1 MSVANA
7 QTDILMS
14 EMKRDP
20 AFALA
25 VSSLER
31 CLKVRERVGS
41 SFIVGRPGKPPGSG
55 SLGAAGCKNE
65 LKGLV
70 SDSLEVTRDCAVTD
84 FKGTISGGSAASV
97 ACKDLHVSSQVAEP
111 GPGSDDVCSLHGD
124 CRESGRAGTAR
135 ATAGEKGING
145 LLEEPESDF
154 SKNLAES
161 TATDEC
167 ARPGHNS
174 RFHCGVTRLSSNSSG
189 VSSHACVSYLDA
201 LLSAPARAPAALT
214 AARRVA
220 PFSAVV
226 GLGMHGHGTSVHD
239 ACNSWSDTGRSQ
251 GPTGRRRTK
260 GGVSSPAE
268 DLRPVSEVVAGV
280 NFRPAGWVR

>member
-1 MSVANA
+1 
-7 QTDILMS
+7 
-14 EMKRDP
+14 MKRDP

-41 SFIVGRPGKPPGSG
+41 SLIVGRPGKPPGSG
-55 SLGAAGCKNE
+55 SLGAAVCENE

-70 SDSLEVTRDCAVTD
+70 SDSFEVTRDCGETD
-84 FKGTISGGSAASV
+84 FKGTISGGAAASV
-97 ACKDLHVSSQVAEP
+97 ACKDPHVSSGGAETEHVSAVDTCDLDE
-111 GPGSDDVCSLHGD
+111 GVDDVCSLHGD
-124 CRESGRAGTAR
+124 CRESGCVGTAR

-145 LLEEPESDF
+145 LLEVTESDF

-161 TATDEC
+161 TATEEF
-167 ARPGHNS
+167 ARPRHNS
-174 RFHCGVTRLSSNSSG
+174 RFPCGVTRLSSNSSG

-220 PFSAVV
+220 PFLLLLGWACMGMAHLCMMHVIRGRTRLGHRVPREGGAPKV
-226 GLGMHGHGTSVHD
+226 GFPVRPKICVL
-239 ACNSWSDTGRSQ
+239 SQ
-251 GPTGRRRTK
+251 RWRQG
-260 GGVSSPAE
+260 
-268 DLRPVSEVVAGV
+268 
-280 NFRPAGWVR
+280 